1 MKILRIGDPH
11 IKPTN
16 VDEAERLMHFVN
28 DTILERQP
36 DRVEIMGDLFHTHSI
51 VRLEV
56 LEFWEGW
63 LDTLTSHEN
72 IDFYVLRGNHDMA
85 SDAEFSASA
94 LLAFKHLKRKNLKI
108 CELPRVD
115 GIYAYVSYYKDHDR
129 FIEIANGCAESGAKV
144 LICHQ
149 TFDGSRYETGIYAPD
164 GIDASKINFNLIISG
179 HIHTH
184 QDMMKDGR
192 RILYPGTPKWD
203 TAADANEDKGIWLY
217 EHDDATGA
225 ILSEELITTH
235 HVVTKIVNMTWVEGM
250 PCEPIPDGCKVTVEL
265 VGSSKWIDEQK
276 ITLKGKVSL
285 KTKITDR
292 VERKD
297 RNAGKNFADFV
308 ANKFTTDLNK
318 VELLRYMRERGIV

>member
-16 VDEAERLMHFVN
+16 VEEAEKLMHFVN

-85 SDAEFSASA
+85 SDEEFAPSA

-115 GIYAYVSYYKDHDR
+115 GIYAYVSYYKSHEK
-129 FIEIANGCAESGAKV
+129 FIEVSNRCAEQGAKV

-164 GIDASKINFNLIISG
+164 GIDATKINFNLIISG

-184 QDMMKDGR
+184 QDMMKDGK

-217 EHDDATGA
+217 GHDDATGA

-276 ITLKGKVSL
+276 VALKGKVSL